1 MFHSTLCTCKYMYMQ
16 VKNIQPIRTC
26 SFIIWYYTHIAFLA
40 LIHTEQGMSTTVL
53 APIFSTNSPTKIPV
67 LYQTEL
73 LRYTDLQGEY
83 KSPFRLLSVTSD
95 PIISES

>member
-1 MFHSTLCTCKYMYMQ
+1 MFIYYM
-16 VKNIQPIRTC
+16 VKHTYC
-26 SFIIWYYTHIAFLA
+26 FLV

-53 APIFSTNSPTKIPV
+53 APTFSTNSPTKIPV